1 MIGASTVNPLRLADA
16 ENGVRHVFV
25 RDLLLLAEIGV
36 HRHEKRRTQ
45 QIRINIDLTVKEDAR
60 PLNDKLENV
69 VDYETVVEGVRQLI
83 GAGHI
88 NLVETL
94 AEQIAG
100 LTLADDRVVATRVRV
115 EKLQALADADS
126 VGVEIE
132 RRRLGLGP

>member
-1 MIGASTVNPLRLADA
+1 M
-16 ENGVRHVFV
+16 
-25 RDLLLLAEIGV
+25 
-36 HRHEKRRTQ
+36 
-45 QIRINIDLTVKEDAR
+45 
-60 PLNDKLENV
+60 
-69 VDYETVVEGVRQLI
+69 VEGVRQLI